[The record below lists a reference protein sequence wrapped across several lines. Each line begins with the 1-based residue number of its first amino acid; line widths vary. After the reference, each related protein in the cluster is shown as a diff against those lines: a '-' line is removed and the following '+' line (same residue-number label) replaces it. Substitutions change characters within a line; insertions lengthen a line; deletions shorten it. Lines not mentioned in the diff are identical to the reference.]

1 MAGETDSPMS
11 GGRRMEQYEL
21 EMESGLK
28 LSRQGAQ
35 SIVEEVGAVVGQNI
49 NMMDRRGYVIAS
61 TDEARIGSLH
71 EGARKLIE
79 EHLPELYVEVGHA
92 TPTSRPG
99 LNLPITHGGSIVG
112 VIGITGLYGEVVGY
126 GQVVKK
132 MVEILIRENAEQD
145 ERRMGQRVLNRFL
158 EDWVIGNGLM
168 QPGILEERGFAL
180 GIDIA
185 VPRRIMVASARELE
199 EYASTA
205 SGQKLLE
212 QVEREAAALAGRGSL
227 VLRSGGRQIIL
238 VKKCPDRQM
247 EQLAGR
253 IRTAVLKKFNIRM
266 VVGIDGRAE
275 DIHAAYGQANQAWRS
290 AGLAKKDILAYD
302 SVTLELFTQDLG
314 DGVKAEYIRKL
325 FKKCGYEELCQW
337 MGLLEAY
344 FESEGSLKAASEI
357 LHIHKNT
364 LTYRLKRLEELTG
377 YDVRL
382 VSQSTV
388 FYMAMLF
395 FRDVKD
401 GMEEVL

>member
-1 MAGETDSPMS
+1 M
-11 GGRRMEQYEL
+11 
-21 EMESGLK
+21 
-28 LSRQGAQ
+28 
-35 SIVEEVGAVVGQNI
+35 EEVGAVVGQNI

-61 TDEARIGSLH
+61 TDETRIGSLH

-99 LNLPITHGGSIVG
+99 LNLPITHAGSIVG

-344 FESEGSLKAASEI
+344 FQSEGSLKAASEI